1 MACRI
6 WCVKWYIQCSQ
17 WQKKLGWF
25 FCAGQR
31 ECADLRK
38 HVSWQC
44 APVEPGMVWPGNG
57 IERLATR
64 RFCTAAC
71 LAMME
76 LGKIASRISLSPVK
90 EVKFAQRPARLSPV
104 WSVPRPAPR
113 RFWHSGL
120 PDVNGAAAKS
130 QAGSPSN
137 SIVKSTNHH
146 LFCRIDL
153 GLFLIFW
160 MIWLRSTSK
169 NVLWST
175 LRWNVLEIM
184 TFARRGSLL
193 LEVQEKWLYL
203 FVVLNK

>member
-1 MACRI
+1 
-6 WCVKWYIQCSQ
+6 
-17 WQKKLGWF
+17 
-25 FCAGQR
+25 
-31 ECADLRK
+31 
-38 HVSWQC
+38 
-44 APVEPGMVWPGNG
+44 
-57 IERLATR
+57 
-64 RFCTAAC
+64 
-71 LAMME
+71 MME
-76 LGKIASRISLSPVK
+76 LGKIASRISLSPVKEVKFAQRPAWLCPVWSGPAMGARPLADFGTAECRILTGLRQDRKLVSLSPYERRPNPHIGLPGHNGAGQNRKQDLPFSSHK

-160 MIWLRSTSK
+160 MI
-169 NVLWST
+169 
-175 LRWNVLEIM
+175 
-184 TFARRGSLL
+184 
-193 LEVQEKWLYL
+193 
-203 FVVLNK
+203 